1 MQKWIDFYQPF
12 FPSLEEVTDFVSS
25 CEQLAP
31 PNNVAKILMH
41 QTQRLISLADDIQV
55 IRREKESLQVLFL
68 IMCAE
73 NIAKLHDAF
82 TGEGQSRAYV
92 RRFFNNFLSQ
102 ADQDT
107 LGRGFIDGNDHL
119 MRSLGLGR
127 VIDMLYGIRCDVV
140 HEGNYWGFTFHDG
153 NMAMVNTDPN
163 INAHLQCQEVRNI
176 VVRGCI
182 NAIRDKLLAS

>member
-12 FPSLEEVTDFVSS
+12 FPSPKEVAEFVTR

-41 QTQRLISLADDIQV
+41 QAQRLISLADDIQE
-55 IRREKESLQVLFL
+55 IRQEKEPLQVLFL

-82 TGEGQSRAYV
+82 AGEGQSHAYV
-92 RRFFNNFLSQ
+92 RQFFNNFLSEE
-102 ADQDT
+102 DKNS
-107 LGRGFIDGNDHL
+107 LGAGFIDGNDHL
-119 MRSLGLGR
+119 LRTLGIDR
-127 VIDMLYGIRCDVV
+127 VIDILYDIRCDVV
-140 HEGNYWGFTFHDG
+140 HEGNYWGFAFHDG
-153 NMAMVNTDPN
+153 NTVMVNTDPN
-163 INAHLQCQEVRNI
+163 VHAHLQFQQVRDI

-182 NAIRDKLLAS
+182 NAVQDKLPAP